1 MEIEQTNRIR
11 GRKKIQTDLTV
22 GIWPKGIRRLLLLLT
37 TSFFIL
43 LTSVARSENLFV
55 NLPFAGGY
63 AQADGSAI
71 EDSYTFRL
79 GYFTLDPDTNA
90 AGIETLLTGNNA
102 VANLTNVAN
111 FQEFATL
118 AWEDRDFRSNL
129 LFQDL
134 NDGISGKSIFLLIFN
149 TAAINITN
157 ASQIGVFRFYNEPGR
172 PWNFALPDGSL
183 DDQIELTP
191 LTESDPDFDGFFTP
205 FFGNLRFNDSLNT
218 TTILAEAAG
227 GLAITSGNPPEG
239 VEGDPY
245 AGYTITANNGAT
257 SYFADDL
264 PNGLV
269 CDPATG
275 VISGTPLETGPFDVT
290 LRANNPLFVEVTKV
304 VTLTVAGAA
313 GNAPVITQPADQ
325 TLVRTAS
332 FSLDISATQN
342 PTSYTLQGEPAGLSI
357 NAQGQIRGS
366 TTAAA
371 RDYAVTV
378 VATTLLGRSDQKTF
392 TLTVSDPTVTPSS
405 AVVNG
410 VLGVAITPVTMPVS
424 AGTTATFS
432 ATLPAG
438 LSIDRNSG
446 TISGTPTDLFARND
460 VLITA
465 DFGSAVSVSTDVEFS
480 VVSLPPLLLPLGA
493 AEDQLSRNQSVFL
506 TLEVSTNNPSRGP
519 YTFLVDGELPPGL
532 ALDPEK
538 GTISGVSKI
547 LGQFPVIFRA
557 KNDAGFSPD
566 LPVTFTVEAP
576 AAEITSRKLAV
587 GGVNKPF
594 IYKAR
599 SNDDHNWQVIGTP
612 AWMNVSETELSG
624 VPSAAGTY
632 RVTLVASTTGRLGNA
647 IEDRET
653 LTITVTAGRPN
664 PSAFSFASGIMRVGV
679 PVWHSNGAE
688 GVFLLGQDQ
697 GDNSPIYFN
706 ATGLPPGLSFGRKWV
721 DDSANADPLVGSW
734 NDQDAEYKR
743 SARRRGMITGT
754 PLQAGTFPVTI
765 YIQNGSGYIKKP
777 YTLTVLP

>member
-1 MEIEQTNRIR
+1 MKIEQNNRR
-11 GRKKIQTDLTV
+11 GGRKINKDLSV
-22 GIWPKGIRRLLLLLT
+22 GIRPKAIRRLLLLLT

-63 AQADGSAI
+63 TQADGSAI

-111 FQEFATL
+111 FQEFVTL

-205 FFGNLRFNDSLNT
+205 FFGNLRFNDSSNT

-227 GLAITSGNPPEG
+227 GLAITSDNPPQG
-239 VEGDPY
+239 VEDDAY
-245 AGYTITANNGAT
+245 AGYRITANNGAT
-257 SYFADDL
+257 LFS
-264 PNGLV
+264 
-269 CDPATG
+269 ATG
-275 VISGTPLETGPFDVT
+275 LPDGLSVNAASGEISGTPTESGTFNVT
-290 LRANNPLFVEVTKV
+290 LKANNPFFVELSKSVS
-304 VTLTVAGAA
+304 LTVAAA
-313 GNAPVITQPADQ
+313 VGNPPVITPPTNQ

-332 FSLDISATQN
+332 FSLDISATEN
-342 PTSYTLQGEPAGLSI
+342 PTSFTLLGAPAGLSI

-371 RDYAVTV
+371 GDYVLTVT
-378 VATTLLGRSDQKTF
+378 AANPGGSSQETF
-392 TLTVSDPTVTPSS
+392 TLTVSDPTITPSV
-405 AVVNG
+405 AEVNG
-410 VLGVAITPVTMPVS
+410 VRNVAITPVSMTVS
-424 AGTTATFS
+424 PGTTATFS
-432 ATLPAG
+432 ASLPAG
-438 LSIDRNSG
+438 LSIDPITG
-446 TISGTPTDLFARND
+446 TISGTPTSLVA
-460 VLITA
+460 TA
-465 DFGSAVSVSTDVEFS
+465 VSTIVANFGSGVSATTDLEFTVVSAVPSLLPLAAGESELTRNSSVNFALEIDQSVGSVGPYIYS
-480 VVSLPPLLLPLGA
+480 VVGSLPPGISLN
-493 AEDQLSRNQSVFL
+493 ETR
-506 TLEVSTNNPSRGP
+506 
-519 YTFLVDGELPPGL
+519 
-532 ALDPEK
+532 
-538 GTISGVSKI
+538 GTISGSPNT
-547 LGQFPVIFRA
+547 LGEFPVVFRA
-557 KNDAGFSPD
+557 SNSAGTSRD
-566 LPVTFTVEAP
+566 LAVTFTVEAP
-576 AAEITSRKLAV
+576 TPQITGRLFAG

-594 IYKAR
+594 IYNAR
-599 SNDDHNWQVIGTP
+599 SNDTHTWQVIGAP
-612 AWMNVSETELSG
+612 SWLSLSGNKLSG

-632 RVTLVASTTGRLGNA
+632 TVTLVASTTGRLGNA
-647 IEDRET
+647 IEDREA

-688 GVFLLGQDQ
+688 GLFLLGQDQ
-697 GDNSPIYFN
+697 GDNSFMYFN
-706 ATGLPPGLSFGRKWV
+706 ATGLPEGLNFGKKWV

>member
-1 MEIEQTNRIR
+1 METEYYNRRR
-11 GRKKIQTDLTV
+11 GRKIDSALAER
-22 GIWPKGIRRLLLLLT
+22 IWPKGIRRLLALFA
-37 TSFFIL
+37 TSSFIL
-43 LTSVARSENLFV
+43 LASVARSENLFV
-55 NLPFAGGY
+55 NLQFAGGY
-63 AQADGSAI
+63 TQADGSAI

-79 GYFTLDPDTNA
+79 GSFTLDPDTDA
-90 AGIETLLTGNNA
+90 AGIATLLTGNNV
-102 VANLTNVAN
+102 VANLTNGAN
-111 FQEFATL
+111 FQEFGTL
-118 AWEDRDFRSNL
+118 AWGDRDGGDNL
-129 LFQDL
+129 GFQFDNAAL
-134 NDGISGKSIFLLIFN
+134 INRNIFLLIFDS
-149 TAAINITN
+149 AANDLAA
-157 ASQIGVFRFYNEPGR
+157 ASQIGVFRFYNDPRSPAAFEDR
-172 PWNFALPDGSL
+172 TSSL
-183 DDQIELTP
+183 DKELFLIP
-191 LTESDPDFDGFFTP
+191 LMESDPDSDAFFTP
-205 FFGNLRFNDSLNT
+205 FFGNLRFNDSSNT

-227 GLAITSGNPPEG
+227 GLAITSGNPPNG
-239 VEGDPY
+239 VEDDPF

-257 SYFADDL
+257 LFSATGL
-264 PNGLV
+264 PDGLSV
-269 CDPATG
+269 NAATG
-275 VISGTPLETGPFDVT
+275 VISGTPTESGTFNVT
-290 LRANNPLFVEVTKV
+290 LKANNPFFVELSKS
-304 VTLTVAGAA
+304 VTLTVAGAV
-313 GNAPVITQPADQ
+313 GNAPVITQPANQ

-332 FSLDISATQN
+332 FSLDISATEN
-342 PTSYTLQGEPAGLSI
+342 PTSYTLQGAPAGLSI

-371 RDYAVTV
+371 GDYVVTV
-378 VATTLLGRSDQKTF
+378 IATTLLGRSDQKTF
-392 TLTVSDPTVTPSS
+392 TLTVSDLTITPS
-405 AVVNG
+405 VVEVNG
-410 VLGVAITPVTMPVS
+410 VIGVAITPVTMTVS
-424 AGTTATFS
+424 PGTTATFS
-432 ATLPAG
+432 ASLPAG
-438 LSIDRNSG
+438 LSIDTTTG
-446 TISGTPTDLFARND
+446 TISGTPTVFFARND

-465 DFGSAVSVSTDVEFS
+465 DFGSAVSVSTNVEFS

-532 ALDPEK
+532 TLDPEK

-547 LGQFPVIFRA
+547 LGQFPVIFGA

-576 AAEITSRKLAV
+576 AAEITSRKVAV

-624 VPSAAGTY
+624 VPPAAGTY

-653 LTITVTAGRPN
+653 LTITVTAERPN

-706 ATGLPPGLSFGRKWV
+706 ATGLPVGLNFGRKWV